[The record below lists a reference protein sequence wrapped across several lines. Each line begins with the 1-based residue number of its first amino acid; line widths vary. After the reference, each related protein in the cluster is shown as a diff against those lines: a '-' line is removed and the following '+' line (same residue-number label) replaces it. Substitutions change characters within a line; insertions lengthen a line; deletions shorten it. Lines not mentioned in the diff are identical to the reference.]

1 MTELT
6 SPSCSVADALIQIV
20 PVDTA
25 QRLAGHLTAVD
36 VATLRDLVRAAVP
49 ANTVRAVAS
58 DLAYLEA
65 WSLASTGAYLAWPP
79 NDAAALSFIAQH
91 LFRATERAVRVEG
104 YGMPADVEAALRAA
118 GVLRGALPHAPATVA
133 RRLSSWRRAAEA
145 RGFEAALTS
154 AAVRR
159 ALSAATKASTRQ
171 KGRHS
176 QIAVTRKVLDTMLNA
191 GLNAGLSP
199 GLIHGLSLGLTN
211 AGEEGSTLTLR
222 QLRDRALLLV
232 AFATGGRRRSEL
244 GALRIE
250 HVFALGAPAPLPG
263 EGRIGQAAKSGVG
276 PSGEGL
282 GIALGGTKSTTA
294 QDGGFL
300 VVTGR
305 AQRHLEAWLS
315 ALRTVTCD
323 GDEGPIFRPIDRWGN
338 VAPGALSGEAVNR
351 IVKRT
356 AATAGIDPGTVS
368 AHGLRAGYLTEASL
382 RGVPIEAAMRH
393 SLHRSV
399 QSAVRYYRDQERASG
414 KAAKLAG

>member
-25 QRLAGHLTAVD
+25 QRLAGHLTVAD

-65 WSLASTGAYLAWPP
+65 WSVASTGAHLAWPP
-79 NDAAALSFIAQH
+79 SDAAALSFIAQH
-91 LFRATERAVRVEG
+91 LFRASERAVRVEG
-104 YGMPADVEAALRAA
+104 YGMPADVEAALRDA

-145 RGFEAALTS
+145 RGFESSLTS

-159 ALSAATKASTRQ
+159 ALSAATKASARQ

-199 GLIHGLSLGLTN
+199 ALTCVD
-211 AGEEGSTLTLR
+211 GEGSGSTLTLR
-222 QLRDRALLLV
+222 QLRDRTLLLV

-250 HVFALGAPAPLPG
+250 HVFALGSPEPLPG
-263 EGRIGQAAKSGVG
+263 EGCIGQMAQIAKSDVS
-276 PSGEGL
+276 PSTEGL
-282 GIALGGTKSTTA
+282 GIALGGTKTTSA
-294 QDGGFL
+294 QDGEFL

-338 VAPGALSGEAVNR
+338 VGAGALSGEAVNR

-356 AATAGIDPGTVS
+356 AAAAGIDPDMVS